1 MTAIYRFLGAHEV
14 LVYILLLIGAL
25 FGLRWL
31 WRAWEEWRQA
41 RYSLE
46 KEFALRRMGQA
57 IAVLALILIILCAE
71 VFTASFVVPTL
82 PASSFV
88 PTMTLDLISTP
99 TGTISAELATS
110 LALTPRAR
118 PTAVG
123 EEGCVRDQVNIASP
137 KAGSQIQGTVD
148 IVGTVNIPDFG
159 FYKYEVAPAGA
170 ESWAPISAGRDKVID
185 GPLGQWDTKTLTPG
199 DYRLRLVVSD
209 NQGKPLPPCIIPVV
223 IVPQT

>member
-1 MTAIYRFLGAHEV
+1 LGTHEV
-14 LVYILLLIGAL
+14 LVYILALIGGL

-71 VFTASFVVPTL
+71 VFTASFIVPTL
-82 PASSFV
+82 PASLLV
-88 PTMTLDLISTP
+88 PTATLDVFSTP

-110 LALTPRAR
+110 LALTAPAGA
-118 PTAVG
+118 TAVG
-123 EEGCVRDQVNIASP
+123 EEGCVGDQVNIVSP
-137 KAGSQIQGTVD
+137 KAGGQIQGTVD
-148 IVGTVNIPDFG
+148 IVGTVNVPDFG
-159 FYKYEVAPAGA
+159 FYKYEVAPAGTDN
-170 ESWAPISAGRDKVID
+170 WAPISAGRDIVIS
-185 GPLGQWDTKTLTPG
+185 GSLGKWDTKTLTPG

-209 NQGKPLPPCIIPVV
+209 HQGKPLPPCIIPVT